1 MGWRPCLEAYAML
14 FNIAPSRVT
23 RVPWLSLEDVF
34 QKSLD
39 ASGTNDMPL
48 KQNRTVHIFVVEISG
63 R

>member
-1 MGWRPCLEAYAML
+1 ML
-14 FNIAPSRVT
+14 FNIAPSRVN

-34 QKSLD
+34 QTSLD
-39 ASGTNDMPL
+39 APGTNDRPL